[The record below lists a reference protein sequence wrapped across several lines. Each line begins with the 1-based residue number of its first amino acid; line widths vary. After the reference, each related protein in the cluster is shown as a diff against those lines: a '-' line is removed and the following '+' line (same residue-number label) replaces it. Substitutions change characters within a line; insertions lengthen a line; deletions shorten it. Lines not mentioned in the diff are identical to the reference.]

1 MKEFISRKYNN
12 FYNTL
17 IILVLMIFVLFA
29 LLLITTYLDDI
40 ITQNKYDVL
49 LFLGFFVLIFL
60 VFIRLNYYINEIII
74 DYENETIIIKKIFS
88 KKVFKIN
95 EIDMV
100 DRYIL
105 PYLNYLKINN
115 KNYLF
120 ISRSIDPFG
129 NNFTFDS
136 EGDLENIK
144 EILKEFNKK

>member
-1 MKEFISRKYNN
+1 MKEYISRKYNS
-12 FYNTL
+12 FYNAVVILMVFLLFTL
-17 IILVLMIFVLFA
+17 III
-29 LLLITTYLDDI
+29 ITYLDDI
-40 ITQNKYDVL
+40 VTQNKYDAF
-49 LFLGFFVLIFL
+49 LFLILFGLVFL

-74 DYENETIIIKKIFS
+74 DYENETVIIKKIFS
-88 KKVFKIN
+88 KKVFKMNDIN
-95 EIDMV
+95 TV

-136 EGDLENIK
+136 EGDLENIR
-144 EILKEFNKK
+144 EILKEYTEGW